1 MLSSY
6 LFYSLIIS
14 IISTGSYAVITSD
27 KGDISYRKSEYCTI
41 ACIIMIVSVIILF
54 ISSGNKTEIVPVNMD
69 KVSMNGNLNKQINNT
84 PPF

>member
-1 MLSSY
+1 
-6 LFYSLIIS
+6 
-14 IISTGSYAVITSD
+14 
-27 KGDISYRKSEYCTI
+27 
-41 ACIIMIVSVIILF
+41 MIVSVIILF